1 MARMVPMLLAE
12 MPLHG
17 RCLEIGVGTG
27 RIALPLVRAG
37 VSIVGVD
44 ISREMLRQLIDN
56 AGQAAPS
63 LVIADATRLPFATDT
78 FSSAIAAHVLHLI
91 PHWTIAVDELLRV
104 LSPGAVILATRGA
117 GPATDW
123 VREVR
128 RRFFVEGGDPPW
140 PPGVDRIEELDE
152 HMRSLG
158 IDTRALPALAT
169 DGELS
174 IETFIANLE
183 AGYFSAC
190 WSLAEPTRR
199 QAATATRQWAATHLG
214 DLDTPRPI
222 SQSSVWHAYV
232 AP

>member
-1 MARMVPMLLAE
+1 MARLVPILLAE
-12 MPLHG
+12 IPRHG

-27 RIALPLVRAG
+27 RIALPLARAG

-44 ISREMLRQLIDN
+44 ISREMLRRLVEN
-56 AGQAAPS
+56 AGQAAPP
-63 LVIADATRLPFATDT
+63 LVIADATRLPFAADS
-78 FSSAIAAHVLHLI
+78 FSAAIAAHVFHLI
-91 PHWTIAVDELLRV
+91 PNWTIAVQELLRV
-104 LSPGAVILATRGA
+104 LSPGGVILASRGA
-117 GPATDW
+117 GHSTDW

-128 RRFFVEGGDPPW
+128 RRYFVEAGDPLW
-140 PPGVDRIEELDE
+140 PPGADRIEELDG
-152 HMRSLG
+152 HMRTLG
-158 IDTRALPALAT
+158 IDLRALPALAS

-174 IETFIANLE
+174 IGTFISNLE

-190 WSLAEPTRR
+190 WSLDELTRR
-199 QAATATRQWAATHLG
+199 RAATATRQWAATHLG